1 MKAGEKIGAVLVVGG
16 GIGGMQASL
25 DLVEAGFKV
34 YLLERSPNIGG
45 AMSQLDKTFPTNDC
59 AMCILSPKLVEVGR
73 NPNIELITFAELLRL
88 EGEAGAFTATILR
101 HPKRVDPLKCTG
113 CAICYQYCP
122 LEVCSEYNEGLTRR
136 KAIFINYPQAIP
148 STHVIDRRDA
158 PCTARCPVHLDVREY
173 VGAIAAG
180 EHARSLE
187 IIREKL
193 PFPGIIGRICPHP
206 CEEECLRGT
215 KIDEPLSICALKRF
229 VADWEAQHG
238 KGRSQNPPKQHYQE
252 TVAVV
257 GGGPAGLTC
266 AHDLARL
273 GYGVTIF
280 EALPSLGGMLRV
292 GIPDYR
298 LPRDVLDRE
307 LQAVLDLGVEI
318 RTDTRVGEDVPFADL
333 LGEMGY
339 KAVFLGMGAHR
350 GMKLGVTGED
360 AEGVYPGVDFLR
372 DLNLGRG
379 VKVRGKVAVIGGG
392 NVAIDAARCALRM
405 GAEKATIFY
414 RRTRR
419 EMPASAEEIAAAL
432 EEGVEI
438 RFLAAPTRVVVEH
451 GLVTRLE
458 LIRMKLGEAD
468 ATGRRRPIPAEGTE
482 FTAPVDILIPAIGQE
497 VVVPFDPA
505 EEKIGVT
512 SRGTIQVDPLTGAT
526 TLPGVFAGGDA
537 ETGPGI
543 AIEAIA
549 GGQRAAISIHRY
561 LQGMDLAAGREEAD
575 RLVVEDVPPGI
586 PYEGRQRGTPLPVAE
601 RTRTFQEVERGFTE
615 KEAITEALRCLNCRQ
630 CLGCGICLEV
640 CEPEAIDYSQQD
652 AIMELEVGSV
662 ILALGFDE
670 YDPHEKGEYGYGRYA
685 NVVTSI
691 EFERMLS
698 ATGPFNS
705 TVMRP
710 SDGDIPQK
718 IAFIQCVGS
727 RDHEHDYCSSV
738 CCMYA
743 TKEAIIAKEHIDFIE
758 PTIFYIDIRA
768 FGKGFDAYYERAR
781 QEHGIRYIRSMVSK
795 VREDPTSKDL
805 RITYVDGEGA
815 LKSEAFH
822 MVVLSV
828 GLRPSKGSCSLA
840 ARLGVALEPNG
851 FCATVPSAPVST
863 SREGIYVCGAFQGPK
878 DIPETVAQASGAAAF
893 AAEPIASSRGTLLK
907 KEEYPPERD
916 VSGEEPRIG
925 VFVCHC
931 GVNIGAV
938 VDVPA
943 VREYVKTLPH
953 VVYAEDNL
961 FTCSQD
967 TQERIRKVIQ
977 EEGLNRVVVASCSPR
992 THEPLFRQTLR
1003 EEGLNPYLFGMANI
1017 RDQCSWVHIHHPEKA
1032 TEKAKALVRIA
1043 VANAGLLQSLPMQR
1057 LPVRKRGLVI
1067 GGGVAGMTAA
1077 LGLAK
1082 QGFEVFL
1089 VEQEAELGGELR
1101 HLSYTLSGDDPRA
1114 YLQELITQ
1122 VTEHDA
1128 IQVITNAEV
1137 VDHAGTVGNF
1147 VTGIM
1152 IGPTMTYRK
1161 LEHGITIMATGGEE
1175 YKPQEYLYGEDPRV
1189 LTQRELEE
1197 RVASGAVDPA
1207 ALRRVVMIQC
1217 VGSRTPERPYCS
1229 RICCSVAIKNALKLK
1244 EMNPALDVHVLY
1256 RDIRTYGLLE
1266 HYYTR
1271 AREQGV
1277 VFTPYEPEEPPR
1289 VEVSDAGVHVRTRDI
1304 HLKRE
1309 LSLEADLLVLSA
1321 GVIPRENE
1329 ELAALFKVQRTMEG
1343 FFLEAHMKLRPVD
1356 FSTDGVYL
1364 CGLAHSPKL
1373 IEESVSQAAAAV
1385 ARACTIL
1392 SKEELEVGG
1401 VVARVDAEKCAACLI
1416 CIRACPY
1423 NVPFINEE
1431 GVSEINPALC
1441 HGCGSCAAECPQKAI
1456 ELQHYRDEQ
1465 IIAQVSALVAAG
1477 GTGGR
1482 V

>member
-1 MKAGEKIGAVLVVGG
+1 MKAGERIGAVLVVGG

-25 DLVEAGFKV
+25 DLVKAGFKV

-88 EGEAGAFTATILR
+88 EGEAGAFKATILR
-101 HPKRVDPLKCTG
+101 HPKRVDPAKCTG
-113 CAICYQYCP
+113 CAVCHQYCP
-122 LEVCSEYNEGLTRR
+122 LEVCSEYNEGLTSR

-148 STHVIDRRDA
+148 STHVIDRKDA
-158 PCTARCPVHLDVREY
+158 PCTAQCPVHLDVREY
-173 VGAIAAG
+173 VGAIAAK
-180 EHARSLE
+180 EFTQSLE
-187 IIREKL
+187 IIRGKL

-215 KIDEPLSICALKRF
+215 KVDEPLSICALKRF
-229 VADWEAQHG
+229 VADWEQRQG
-238 KGRSQNPPKQHYQE
+238 KGRSQNPPEPLYQE
-252 TVAVV
+252 QVAVV

-266 AHDLARL
+266 ALDLARR
-273 GYGVTIF
+273 GYRVTIF

-292 GIPDYR
+292 GIPAYR
-298 LPRDVLDRE
+298 LPRNILDQE
-307 LQAVLDLGVEI
+307 LQAVLDLGVEM
-318 RTDTRVGEDVPFADL
+318 RTNTRVGEDLPFADL
-333 LGEMGY
+333 LGKMGY

-350 GMKLGVTGED
+350 GMKLGIPGED
-360 AEGVYPGVDFLR
+360 AQGVYPGVELLR
-372 DLNLGRG
+372 DLHLGRR
-379 VKVRGKVAVIGGG
+379 VKVHGQVAIIGGG
-392 NVAIDAARCALRM
+392 NVAIDAARCALRK
-405 GAEKATIFY
+405 GAERAIIFY

-432 EEGVEI
+432 DEGVEI
-438 RFLAAPTRVVVEH
+438 RFLTAPTRVVVEN
-451 GLVTRLE
+451 GRVQGLE
-458 LIRMKLGEAD
+458 LIRMRLGETD
-468 ATGRRRPIPAEGTE
+468 ATGRRRPLPAAGTE
-482 FTAPVDILIPAIGQE
+482 FTVPVDTLIPAIGQE
-497 VVVPFDPA
+497 VVLPFDPA
-505 EEKIGVT
+505 EEGIGVT

-526 TLPGVFAGGDA
+526 TLAGVFAGGDA

-549 GGQRAAISIHRY
+549 GGQRAAISIHRF
-561 LQGMDLAAGREEAD
+561 LRGMDLTAGREEAD
-575 RLVVEDVPPGI
+575 RRVVEDVPPGI
-586 PYEGRQRGTPLPVAE
+586 PYEGRQRSTPLPVAV
-601 RTRTFQEVERGFTE
+601 RTKTFREVEAGFTE
-615 KEAITEALRCLNCRQ
+615 KQAITEALRCLNCRQ
-630 CLGCGICLEV
+630 CLGCGICQEV
-640 CEPEAIDYSQQD
+640 CEPEAIDYSQKD
-652 AIMELEVGSV
+652 ALMEIEVGSV
-662 ILALGFDE
+662 ILAPGFDE
-670 YDPHEKGEYGYGRYA
+670 YNPREKAEYGYGRYA

-710 SDGDIPQK
+710 SDGDIPQR

-743 TKEAIIAKEHIDFIE
+743 TKEAVIAKEHIDFIE

-781 QEHGIRYIRSMVSK
+781 QAHGIRYIRSMVSQ

-805 RITYVDGEGA
+805 WITYVGEDGA
-815 LKSEAFH
+815 LKSEAFQ

-828 GLRPSKGSCSLA
+828 GLRPSQGSSSLA

-863 SREGIYVCGAFQGPK
+863 SREGIYVSGAFQGPK

-893 AAEPIASSRGTLLK
+893 AAEPIASRRGTLLK
-907 KEEYPPERD
+907 KEEYPRERD
-916 VSGEEPRIG
+916 VSAEEPRIG

-967 TQERIRKVIQ
+967 TQGRIRKVIQ
-977 EEGLNRVVVASCSPR
+977 EQGLNRVVVASCSPR

-1017 RDQCSWVHIHHPEKA
+1017 RDQCSWVHMHHPAEA
-1032 TEKAKALVRIA
+1032 TEKAKALVRSA
-1043 VANAGLLQSLPMQR
+1043 VANAGLLHALPMQQ
-1057 LPVRKRGLVI
+1057 LPIRKRGLVI

-1122 VTEHDA
+1122 VREHDA

-1152 IGPTMTYRK
+1152 IGPAMTYRK

-1175 YKPQEYLYGEDPRV
+1175 YKPHEYLYGQDPRV

-1197 RVASGAVDPA
+1197 RVASHAVDPA

-1244 EMNPALDVHVLY
+1244 EMNRALDVHILY

-1277 VFTPYEPEEPPR
+1277 IFTPYQPEEPPR
-1289 VEVSDAGVHVRTRDI
+1289 VEATETGLYVRTRDI
-1304 HLKRE
+1304 HLKGE

-1356 FSTDGVYL
+1356 FATDGVYL
-1364 CGLAHSPKL
+1364 CGSAHSPKL

-1392 SKEELEVGG
+1392 AKDELEVGG

-1423 NVPFINEE
+1423 NVPLINAE

-1456 ELQHYRDEQ
+1456 ELQHYRDQQ
-1465 IIAQVSALVAAG
+1465 IIAQVRALVATG
-1477 GTGGR
+1477 GTGGS

>member
-1 MKAGEKIGAVLVVGG
+1 
-16 GIGGMQASL
+16 
-25 DLVEAGFKV
+25 
-34 YLLERSPNIGG
+34 
-45 AMSQLDKTFPTNDC
+45 
-59 AMCILSPKLVEVGR
+59 
-73 NPNIELITFAELLRL
+73 
-88 EGEAGAFTATILR
+88 
-101 HPKRVDPLKCTG
+101 
-113 CAICYQYCP
+113 YCP
-122 LEVCSEYNEGLTRR
+122 LEVCSEYNEGLTSR
-136 KAIFINYPQAIP
+136 KAIFIKYPQAIP
-148 STHVIDRRDA
+148 STHVIDRKDA

-173 VGAIAAG
+173 VGAIAAK
-180 EHARSLE
+180 AFTRSLE
-187 IIREKL
+187 IISEKL

-206 CEEECLRGT
+206 CEEQCLRGT
-215 KIDEPLSICALKRF
+215 RVDEPLSICALKRF
-229 VADWEAQHG
+229 VADREVRHG
-238 KGRSQNPPKQHYQE
+238 KGRSPIPPEPQYREQ
-252 TVAVV
+252 VAVV

-266 AHDLARL
+266 ALDLARR
-273 GYGVTIF
+273 GYRVTIF

-307 LQAVLDLGVEI
+307 LQAVLDLGVEV
-318 RTDTRVGEDVPFADL
+318 RTDTRIGKDIPFAAL
-333 LGEMGY
+333 LGKMGY
-339 KAVFLGMGAHR
+339 QAVFLGMGAHR
-350 GMKLGVTGED
+350 GMKLGVPGEE

-379 VKVRGKVAVIGGG
+379 VKAHGKVAIIGGG

-405 GAEKATIFY
+405 GADKATIFY
-414 RRTRR
+414 RRARR
-419 EMPASAEEIAAAL
+419 EMPASAEEIEAAL
-432 EEGVEI
+432 KEGVDI
-438 RFLAAPTRVVVEH
+438 RFLTAPTRVVVSN
-451 GLVTRLE
+451 GRVVGLE

-482 FTAPVDILIPAIGQE
+482 FTAPVDMLIPAIGQE
-497 VVVPFDPA
+497 VVMPFDPA
-505 EEKIGVT
+505 EEGIGVT
-512 SRGTIQVDPLTGAT
+512 ARGTIQIDSLTGAT
-526 TLPGVFAGGDA
+526 TLAGVFAGGDA

-549 GGQRAAISIHRY
+549 GGQRAAISIHRF
-561 LQGMDLAAGREEAD
+561 LRGIDLAAGREEAD

-586 PYEGRQRGTPLPVAE
+586 PYEGRQRGSTLPVAE
-601 RTRTFQEVERGFTE
+601 RTRAFREVEAGFTE
-615 KEAITEALRCLNCRQ
+615 QEAITEARRCLNCRQ

-640 CEPEAIDYSQQD
+640 CEPGAIDYSQQD
-652 AIMELEVGSV
+652 TIMELEVGSV
-662 ILALGFDE
+662 ILAPGFDE
-670 YDPHEKGEYGYGRYA
+670 YDPHERGEYGYGRYA

-743 TKEAIIAKEHIDFIE
+743 TKEAIIVKEHIDFIE

-781 QEHGIRYIRSMVSK
+781 QEQGIRYIRSMVSK

-805 RITYVDGEGA
+805 WITYVGEDGA
-815 LKSEAFH
+815 LKSEAFQ

-828 GLRPSKGSCSLA
+828 GLRPAKGSRELA

-851 FCATVPSAPVST
+851 FCATVPSAPVAT
-863 SREGIYVCGAFQGPK
+863 SRKGIYVSGAFQGPK

-893 AAEPIASSRGTLLK
+893 AMEPIASQRGTLLK
-907 KEEYPPERD
+907 HEEYPRERD

-977 EEGLNRVVVASCSPR
+977 EKGLNRVVVASCSPR

-1017 RDQCSWVHIHHPEKA
+1017 RDQCSWVHMHHPEEA
-1032 TEKAKALVRIA
+1032 TEKAKTLVRIA

-1057 LPVRKRGLVI
+1057 LPIRKRGLVI
-1067 GGGVAGMTAA
+1067 GGGVGGVAGMTAA

-1089 VEQEAELGGELR
+1089 VEQEAGLGGELR
-1101 HLSYTLSGDDPRA
+1101 HLSYTLSGDDPHE

-1122 VTEHDA
+1122 VTGHDA

-1175 YKPQEYLYGEDPRV
+1175 YKPHEYLYGEDPRV

-1197 RVASGAVDPA
+1197 RVASQEVDPA
-1207 ALRRVVMIQC
+1207 SLQRVVMIQC

-1244 EMNPALDVHVLY
+1244 EMNPALDVHILY

-1271 AREQGV
+1271 AREAGV
-1277 VFTPYEPEEPPR
+1277 IFTPYQPEEPPR
-1289 VEVSDAGVHVRTRDI
+1289 VEATETGVHVRTRDI
-1304 HLKRE
+1304 HLKGE
-1309 LSLEADLLVLSA
+1309 LSLEADLVVLSA

-1356 FSTDGVYL
+1356 FATDGVYL

-1373 IEESVSQAAAAV
+1373 IGESVSQAAAAV

-1392 SKEELEVGG
+1392 SKDELEVGG
-1401 VVARVDAEKCAACLI
+1401 VVARVDTEKCAACLI

-1423 NVPFINEE
+1423 NVPLINAE
-1431 GVSEINPALC
+1431 GVSEINAALC

-1465 IIAQVSALVAAG
+1465 IIAQVNALVAAG
-1477 GTGGR
+1477 GSGGS